1 MERMVCECFCMK
13 NRKKMRETPE
23 DAVTEAVEIKS
34 MNEKNCFMGLTSFLH
49 RL

>member
-1 MERMVCECFCMK
+1 MERMICEYFCMK

-34 MNEKNCFMGLTSFLH
+34 MNEKKLLHGLDILPA
-49 RL
+49 